1 MQNRIR
7 CVWKRWWEINDWNW
21 CKDTVWFI
29 KVEREREAEVTCNV
43 IRKNLHFV
51 INTSQLQKTSEWRIE
66 RKIHVVSIAPKIT
79 QTQLNDGKPW
89 CYMCLV
95 ITQVQLICNDNN
107 PSLAVTRECR
117 AKNRSENNA
126 KFTHFNLFAHTN
138 NAVRML
144 VSMQLRTANGKRE
157 KHNTRTQIE
166 MNTLSV

>member
-1 MQNRIR
+1 MGNKWLKLMQRHRLIYKS
-7 CVWKRWWEINDWNW
+7 W
-21 CKDTVWFI
+21 
-29 KVEREREAEVTCNV
+29 EREREAEVTCNV

-89 CYMCLV
+89 WYMCLV